1 MNPALK
7 PGVEMIAITATTT
20 TTIVKTARR
29 GVATNQVAAFA
40 AHLHAA
46 SKRSIRLTL
55 PRTGT
60 PSRSPEIR
68 RSSRG
73 LRAC

>member
-46 SKRSIRLTL
+46 SKRSIRCLF
-55 PRTGT
+55 RAR
-60 PSRSPEIR
+60 PSGP
-68 RSSRG
+68 G
-73 LRAC
+73 WVT